1 MTNDQN
7 MVERCKSIIEKLSKD
22 FEDALHDAAHDAGI
36 TVEELNDVLMADLGR
51 GKSEEGFETRWMP
64 VYFSKDQ
71 AESNDCQGVALVNM
85 ERFNVMCVVPN
96 EVTIGNRQLKLDDG
110 DKSLSG
116 AEFRLW
122 QHATIKRHVDP
133 KWPNTFD

>member
-1 MTNDQN
+1 MTNDQSV
-7 MVERCKSIIEKLSKD
+7 VERCKSIIEKLAKD

-36 TVEELNDVLMADLGR
+36 TVEELNDVLMAE
-51 GKSEEGFETRWMP
+51 KSKEGFETRWMP

-71 AESNDCQGVALVNM
+71 AESNNCQGVALVNM

-96 EVTIGNRQLKLDDG
+96 EVTIGDRELKIYDG

-122 QHATIKRHVDP
+122 EHATIKRHVDP